1 MPVRR
6 RSVYLPP
13 VEALTEKQIRGS
25 FVNYTKGEATRLKL
39 PMDFAELPWEELD
52 FLGWTDPG
60 APLRAH
66 IVLPRANGPVGVTL
80 RVPSTGRTSAVK
92 SSMCHACLTGHAS
105 SGVTLFAAP
114 LAGAA
119 GREGN
124 TVGTYLC
131 ADLACSLYIRGRR
144 QPKLRGGLHEETL
157 TLDERI
163 TRTVGNLTAFA
174 DKVMGLR

>member
-1 MPVRR
+1 MPVRQ
-6 RSVYLPP
+6 RSVYVPP

-25 FVNYTKGEATRLKL
+25 FVNCTKGEATRLKL
-39 PMDFAELPWEELD
+39 PMNFAELPWQDLD

-66 IVLPRANGPVGVTL
+66 IVLPRPNGPVGVTL

-92 SSMCHACLTGHAS
+92 SSMCQACLTGHAS

-157 TLDERI
+157 TLEERI